1 MKIDILTLFPEM
13 FTGFL
18 NASIM
23 KRAIASEIVTIEIHN
38 FRDFSQEKH
47 HHVDDTPYGGGQGMV
62 LQVTPIVEC
71 LKTITTPQSTVV
83 LMSPQGRT
91 FTHQVAQEFAT
102 FEHLIIIC
110 GHYEGFDERVRDYV
124 DMEVSIGDYVLTGGE
139 LSSMVICDATI
150 RLLEG
155 TIRQSSHEDDSFANG
170 LLEYPQYTRPY
181 EYDGNKVPD
190 ILLTG
195 HHENIRKWRLYK
207 SLEKT
212 YNHRPDLLEK
222 LELTGEQS
230 KMLAQIIESKENQ

>member
-18 NASIM
+18 NTSII
-23 KRAIASEIVTIEIHN
+23 KRAIANEVVTINLHN
-38 FRDFSQEKH
+38 FREFSKDKH
-47 HHVDDTPYGGGQGMV
+47 QHVDDKPYGGGQGMV

-71 LKTITTPQSTVV
+71 LKTITTANSVVV

-91 FTHQVAQEFAT
+91 FSHQVAQEFASI
-102 FEHLIIIC
+102 EHLIIIC
-110 GHYEGFDERVRDYV
+110 GHYEGFDERVRDYI

-155 TIRQSSHEDDSFANG
+155 AIRQSSHEDDSFANG
-170 LLEYPQYTRPY
+170 LLEYPQYTRPF

-190 ILLTG
+190 ILLSG

-222 LELTGEQS
+222 LEMTEEQRR
-230 KMLAQIIESKENQ
+230 LLEEIIKNKENQ